1 MPLGAARFGLGGI
14 IDFGKLEL
22 IQTQTITS
30 NTGAVQ
36 FTTIKEDVYS
46 THFLTIARMKSDADN
61 KAVELELSNDGGSS
75 YETSTYYWNFDYMKA
90 NGTFTIPGAAN
101 SGDFTIIQNVGN
113 AGSECFNAFIYL
125 QNLGSSSKFTTVNW
139 QGAGITQDPDMISV
153 FGAGTYATAET
164 NNALQL
170 KFSSDNVAS
179 GVFSLYGLA
188 E

>member
-1 MPLGAARFGLGGI
+1 MPLGAARFGLSSIG
-14 IDFGKLEL
+14 DLGKLEL

-36 FTTIKEDVYS
+36 FTSIDEDVYS
-46 THFLTIARMKSDADN
+46 THFLTISRMVSDADN

-101 SGDFTIIQNVGN
+101 SGDFTIVQNIGN
-113 AGSECFNAFIYL
+113 SGSECYNAFVYL
-125 QNLGSSSKFTTVNW
+125 YNLGSSSKFTAVNW
-139 QGAGITQDPDMISV
+139 QGVGITQDPDMIST

-164 NNALQL
+164 NDALQL
-170 KFSSDNVAS
+170 KFSSDNIAS